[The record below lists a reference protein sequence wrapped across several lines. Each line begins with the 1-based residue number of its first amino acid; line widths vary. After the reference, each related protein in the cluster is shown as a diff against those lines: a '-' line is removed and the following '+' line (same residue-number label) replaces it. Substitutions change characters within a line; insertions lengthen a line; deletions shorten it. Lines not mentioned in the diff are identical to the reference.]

1 MDATL
6 SKSCWWDRRKEGHPM
21 VQWPHPPLPM
31 TVVSVVAARW
41 RVGRDGVRIHTAL
54 THMVRRQEVGVVLQ
68 WVGS

>member
-1 MDATL
+1 
-6 SKSCWWDRRKEGHPM
+6 M

-31 TVVSVVAARW
+31 MVVSVVATRW
-41 RVGRDGVRIHTAL
+41 RVGRGGVRIHTAL